1 MRSTFIKTL
10 MGSTILA
17 LSATS
22 IPAFAQD
29 AASAE
34 EANDPTEIIV
44 TAQFREQRLQ
54 DTPIAITAVNAA
66 TLEARGQTNIADIA
80 GQAPNVVLR
89 PQPQNG
95 GSGLI
100 AFIRGVGQTDFNY
113 AVDPGVGVYIDD
125 VYIPTL
131 SSSLLDL
138 MDLERIEILRGPQGT
153 LAGKNSIGGAIKLF
167 SAKPDGS
174 GKAYVSATYG
184 SYNRIDVRAM
194 ADFKISDTLSA
205 RISGVGKSRDGY
217 VTLLD
222 YGVSHPTSN
231 VPANNARGGNV
242 IVGKQGGQSYVA
254 ARLALRWDPTEKIEV
269 NISGD
274 YTNDKSEPAGT
285 VLIAAGL
292 PGPTATNPNPFNPA
306 IPYPATNANGGAWL
320 TGKNGSPVPVNCAF
334 VPAGAFGCD
343 TLSSSVY
350 SGDRRFISY
359 ANFLD
364 GTVATS
370 QAPFKPYSAKQNQD
384 FKGWGLHGNVRV
396 ELNDSMNIH
405 WISSYRKYQSN
416 FGQDQDA
423 SPVPIAQ
430 LDNELKHYAWSQ
442 ELRLNG
448 NALDGKIDYTVGG
461 FYFKQRGT
469 YTARVD
475 LNYAGI
481 DFIHGP
487 DQTPSTSKAIFFNGT
502 FHPTEAWSINAGI
515 RQSWD
520 RKDYTYFR
528 SNPDGTVPGPG
539 PCTFFLQ
546 LGAFQAYQAYLAD
559 QALAPNLRKGV
570 PFAPPAPPPSVAGPT
585 GVGNA
590 PNCLLLGLYNVTG
603 QFIGKRTDW
612 RIETDYRISD
622 ELFVYA
628 SVATGYKGGGV
639 NPRPFFG
646 PSNPSCSPTPT
657 PNCNQVQS
665 FRPESLTTYELGFK
679 ADLLDRK
686 LRVNG
691 AVFLNKYNDIQLQ
704 LTRCPAAP
712 CLLPKN
718 AGSADVKGFE
728 IEVQARPAEGFTLD
742 GSLSYLDFKYTKID
756 PDTNIP
762 ITNVTAYTPKWTYSF
777 GAQYDYPIGSGTAS
791 ARIDGQYQSEIFTDA
806 NNSVWSRVAPRFL
819 ANGRLTYTT
828 ADKDWQVGL
837 EVQNLLNKFYYLTVA
852 DATGGLGVQT
862 GVPGLPRTWALS
874 VKRSF

>member
-1 MRSTFIKTL
+1 MSKLRRTL
-10 MGSTILA
+10 AIGASA
-17 LSATS
+17 LIFAAAG
-22 IPAFAQD
+22 PAFAQ
-29 AASAE
+29 AAQGSE
-34 EANDPTEIIV
+34 EDTAATPDIVV
-44 TAQFREQRLQ
+44 TAQFREQNLQ
-54 DTPIAITAVNAA
+54 DTPLAITAVNAEMM
-66 TLEARGQTNIADIA
+66 EARGQTSIADVA

-138 MDLERIEILRGPQGT
+138 MDLDRIEVLRGPQGT

-174 GKAYVSATYG
+174 GHGSLQATYG
-184 SYNRIDVRAM
+184 SYDRLDIRGT
-194 ADFKISDTLSA
+194 ADLRLADNLFA
-205 RISGVGKSRDGY
+205 RVSGVAKSRDGY

-231 VPANNARGGNV
+231 VRANNAAGGNAV
-242 IVGKQGGQSYVA
+242 VGTQGGQSYVA
-254 ARLALRWDPTEKIEV
+254 GRLALRWQPSDSLEI

-274 YTNDKSEPAGT
+274 YTSDKSEPAGT
-285 VLIAAGL
+285 VLLAAGL
-292 PGPTATNPNPFNPA
+292 PGPTASNPNPFNPA
-306 IPYPATNANGGAWL
+306 IAGPATNANGGAWL
-320 TGKNGSPVPVNCAF
+320 TGRNGSPVPLNCAF
-334 VPAGAFGCD
+334 VPAGVYGCD
-343 TLSSSVY
+343 TLTASAY

-364 GTVATS
+364 GTVATT
-370 QAPFKPYSAKQNQD
+370 QAPFKPYAARQNQD
-384 FKGWGLHGNVRV
+384 FVGWGVHGNVTLDLSEALQV
-396 ELNDSMNIH
+396 H
-405 WISSYRKYQSN
+405 WISSYRKYRSN

-423 SPVPIAQ
+423 SPIPVAQ
-430 LDNELKHYAWSQ
+430 LDNELNHWAWSQ

-448 NALDGKIDYTVGG
+448 KIGDGLVDFTLGG

-487 DQTPSTSKAIFFNGT
+487 DQTPSLAKALFLNATI
-502 FHPTEAWSINAGI
+502 HPSDSLSISGGI

-520 RKDYTYFR
+520 QKDYTYFR
-528 SNPDGTVPGPG
+528 SNPDGTVPGPL
-539 PCTFFLQ
+539 PCAFFL
-546 LGAFQAYQAYLAD
+546 GALT
-559 QALAPNLRKGV
+559 
-570 PFAPPAPPPSVAGPT
+570 AGPT
-585 GVGNA
+585 GIGNA
-590 PNCLLLGLYNVTG
+590 PNCLLLGLYNVVG
-603 QFIGKRTDW
+603 QFKGKRTDW
-612 RIETDYRISD
+612 RIVADYRVSD
-622 ELFVYA
+622 AFFFYG

-665 FRPESLTTYELGFK
+665 FRPETLTTYEVGFK
-679 ADLLDRK
+679 SDLLDRR
-686 LRVNG
+686 LRING
-691 AVFLNKYNDIQLQ
+691 AAFLNKYSDIQLQ

-712 CLLPKN
+712 CLLPAN
-718 AGSADVKGFE
+718 AGTADVKGFE
-728 IEVQARPAEGFTLD
+728 LEIQAKPVNGFSLD
-742 GSLSYLDFKYTKID
+742 GSLSYLDFNYTSILAT
-756 PDTNIP
+756 TNIP
-762 ITNVTAYTPKWTYSF
+762 ITNVTSYTPKWTYSF
-777 GAQYDYPIGSGTAS
+777 GAQVDWSLGSGSMTA
-791 ARIDGQYQSEIFTDA
+791 RFDGQYQSEIFTDA

-828 ADKDWQVGL
+828 ADDDWQVAL
-837 EVQNLLNKFYYLTVA
+837 EVQNLFDKFYYVTVS

-862 GVPGLPRTWALS
+862 GVPGLPRTWALT

>member
-1 MRSTFIKTL
+1 MRAARFLVGTC
-10 MGSTILA
+10 MVLA
-17 LSATS
+17 MAN
-22 IPAFAQD
+22 PAFAQT
-29 AASAE
+29 AE
-34 EANDPTEIIV
+34 EDNADQNPEIVV
-44 TAQFREQRLQ
+44 TAQFRETKLQ

-66 TLEARGQTNIADIA
+66 MLEARGQTDISQIA

-138 MDLERIEILRGPQGT
+138 MDLDRIEVLRGPQGT

-174 GKAYVSATYG
+174 GKGSIQATYG
-184 SYNRIDVRAM
+184 SFNRIDVRGI
-194 ADFKISDTLSA
+194 ADLKLSDTLFA
-205 RISGVGKSRDGY
+205 RVSGVAKSRDGH

-231 VPANNARGGNV
+231 VPANTARGGNAK
-242 IVGKQGGQSYVA
+242 VGTQGGQSYIA
-254 ARLALRWDPTEKIEV
+254 GRLALRWQPTDTLDI

-274 YTNDKSEPAGT
+274 YTSDRSEPAGT
-285 VLIAAGL
+285 VLLAAGL
-292 PGPTATNPNPFNPA
+292 PGPTASNPNQFNPA

-320 TGKNGSPVPVNCAF
+320 TGKNGAPVQLNCAF
-334 VPAGAFGCD
+334 VPAGRYGCD
-343 TLSSSVY
+343 TLASSAY
-350 SGDRRFISY
+350 GGDRRYISY
-359 ANFLD
+359 ANFID
-364 GTVATS
+364 GTVATT
-370 QAPFKPYSAKQNQD
+370 QAPFKPYAAKQNQD
-384 FKGWGLHGNVRV
+384 FNGWGIHGNVT
-396 ELNDSMNIH
+396 LDLSDSMNVN

-423 SPVPIAQ
+423 SPIPVAQ
-430 LDNELKHYAWSQ
+430 LDNQLNHWAWSQ
-442 ELRLNG
+442 EVRLNG
-448 NALDGKIDYTVGG
+448 KVGGDFLDYTLGG
-461 FYFKQRGT
+461 FYFDQKGV

-487 DQTPSTSKAIFFNGT
+487 DLTPSKAKAVFLNLT
-502 FHPTEAWSINAGI
+502 AHPTDAWSINAGV

-520 RKDYTYFR
+520 KKDYTYFR
-528 SNPDGTVPGPG
+528 SNPDKTVPGPL
-539 PCTFFLQ
+539 PCAFFL
-546 LGAFQAYQAYLAD
+546 GA
-559 QALAPNLRKGV
+559 PT
-570 PFAPPAPPPSVAGPT
+570 AGPT

-590 PNCLLLGLYNVTG
+590 PNCLLLGLYNVVG
-603 QFIGKRTDW
+603 QFKGKRTDW
-612 RIETDYRISD
+612 RIETDYRIS
-622 ELFVYA
+622 EALFVYG
-628 SVATGYKGGGV
+628 SIATGYKGGGV

-665 FRPESLTTYELGFK
+665 FRPETLTTYELGFK
-679 ADLLDRK
+679 SDLLDRN

-691 AVFLNKYNDIQLQ
+691 AVFLNKYKDIQLQ

-712 CLLPKN
+712 CLLPAN
-718 AGSADVKGFE
+718 AGGADVKGAE
-728 IEVQARPAEGFTLD
+728 LEVTLKPATGFTLD
-742 GSLSYLDFKYTKID
+742 GSLSYLDFKYTSILAS
-756 PDTNIP
+756 TNIP

-777 GAQYDYPIGSGTAS
+777 GGQYDMDVGSGKLS
-791 ARIDGQYQSEIFTDA
+791 ARLDGQYQSEIFTDA
-806 NNSVWSRVAPRFL
+806 NNSIWSRVAPRFL
-819 ANGRLTYTT
+819 ANARLGYTT
-828 ADKDWQVGL
+828 GDKDWQLSL
-837 EVQNLLNKFYYLTVA
+837 EVQNLFDKYYFTTVA

-862 GVPGLPRTWALS
+862 GVPGLPRTWALTL
-874 VKRSF
+874 KRNF